1 MFIYDILSK
10 AKGVPLKHKGK
21 GVNLYLNRRRRHNGR
36 KAFID
41 LLLDLCEY
49 VNTPKSIGIAIVIK
63 HFHVV
68 NTDDIK
74 AVCSVDPLHYLDHY
88 AYLKDA
94 QACAFL
100 KKSNMF
106 KKRYNEKDL
115 LTFYRR
121 SEAQAAIQHEQL
133 SSTIPETVYKQIFAI
148 RGIIRSIIGNLPHAV
163 NGRFGPGSTY
173 LLRGEN
179 ASLAGKMVHRL
190 ESTALAE
197 SAVTHTIKE
206 SMLHQHFSNFYHD
219 TGSDPR
225 FSGGMVRDAIIDRV
239 KPIIVPGDRFCLVD
253 KDLFK
258 PRAMC
263 PQPTGNMAVQLGLAD
278 ILERRFYRFSGIKL
292 CETDAI
298 HKELVSSCY
307 DLFGTIDL
315 SDASDSISL
324 KLIEMLFPTEWYR
337 LIRSITCRQ
346 TRVGEKWYPNLKAFA
361 QGCGITFILESI
373 IFYAVTYVTVKRCA
387 IQADIRPLISVYG
400 DDIIVPIHY
409 HQEVVKAL
417 ELFSFK
423 VNREKSFG
431 LTSPFKESC
440 GSDTF
445 NGHDVRPIFFKEYDL
460 RYPSLLILTNTVSK
474 VIDRIT
480 YINDPRA
487 RRIWYRLVKLFEI
500 TGIRPH
506 FVPMSCGDSE
516 GVKVDKCLLNYK
528 HQIQYTTV
536 VIQRLSYVDIYDA
549 NFNFNLFFAGHT
561 GRLFTRQ
568 SKVVW
573 IGLRARPLLQELAI
587 E

>member
-1 MFIYDILSK
+1 MLIYDILSK
-10 AKGVPLKHKGK
+10 TEGVSLKHRGK
-21 GVNLYLNRRRRHNGR
+21 GVNLRLNKMHRNIGR
-36 KAFID
+36 KTFIA

-49 VNTPKSIGIAIVIK
+49 VNTPKSLAIALSIRYI
-63 HFHVV
+63 
-68 NTDDIK
+68 NTIDSANLK

-88 AYLKDA
+88 SYFKDA

-106 KKRYNEKDL
+106 KKKYDEKDL

-121 SEAQAAIQHEQL
+121 SEEQAIIQHEQL
-133 SSTIPETVYKQIFAI
+133 SSTIPEKVYQQIFAV
-148 RGIIRSIIGNLPHAV
+148 RGIIRSIIGNLPHEV
-163 NGRFGPGSTY
+163 HGRFGPGSTY
-173 LLRGEN
+173 LLRGDD

-197 SAVTHTIKE
+197 DAVIHVIKN
-206 SMLHQHFSNFYHD
+206 SMLHQHFSNFHYD

-225 FSGGMVRDAIIDRV
+225 FSGGIVRDAIIDRV
-239 KPIIVPGDRFCLVD
+239 RPSIVPGDRFCLVD

-263 PQPTGNMAVQLGLAD
+263 PQPTGNMAVQLGTAD

-292 CETDAI
+292 SETDAI
-298 HKELVSSCY
+298 HKELVTSCY

-324 KLIEMLFPTEWYR
+324 KLIELLFPREWYN
-337 LIRSITCRQ
+337 LIRAITCRQ
-346 TRVGEKWYPNLKAFA
+346 TRVGDTWYPNRKAFA
-361 QGCGITFILESI
+361 QGCGITFIIESI
-373 IFYAVTYVTVKRCA
+373 IFYAITYVTVKKLA
-387 IQADIRPLISVYG
+387 LQPDIRSMVSVYG

-409 HQEVVKAL
+409 HQEVVEAL

-445 NGHDVRPIFFKEYDL
+445 NGMDVRPLYLKEYDL
-460 RYPSLLILTNTVSK
+460 TYPSLLILTNTISK
-474 VIDRIT
+474 IFECIT
-480 YINDPRA
+480 HSEDPRTK
-487 RRIWYRLVKLFEI
+487 RIWYRLVDLFKN
-500 TGIRPH
+500 TGIKPH
-506 FVPMSCGDSE
+506 FVPLECSESE
-516 GVKVDKCLLNYK
+516 GVRIDKRLFHYK
-528 HQIQYTTV
+528 HQIQHVTV
-536 VIQRLSYVDIYDA
+536 VIQRLSYIDIFNA
-549 NFNFNLFFAGHT
+549 NYNFNLFFAGHT

-573 IGLRARPLLQELAI
+573 LGLRARPLLQDPAMK
-587 E
+587 

>member
-10 AKGVPLKHKGK
+10 TEGVSLKHRGK
-21 GVNLYLNRRRRHNGR
+21 GASLHLNKLHRNIGR
-36 KAFID
+36 KIFID

-49 VNTPKSIGIAIVIK
+49 IYTPKSLSIAISIR
-63 HFHVV
+63 HI
-68 NTDDIK
+68 NAIDDADLK
-74 AVCSVDPLHYLDHY
+74 AVCSVDPLHYLEHY
-88 AYLKDA
+88 TYLKDA

-100 KKSNMF
+100 KKSRMF
-106 KKRYNEKDL
+106 GRRYNEKDL

-121 SEAQAAIQHEQL
+121 SEEQAIIQHEQL
-133 SSTIPETVYKQIFAI
+133 SSTIPNKVYQQIYAV
-148 RGIIRSIIGNLPHAV
+148 RGIIRSIIGDLPHSV

-173 LLRGEN
+173 LLRGDD

-197 SAVTHTIKE
+197 KAVAHVIKN
-206 SMLHQHFSNFYHD
+206 SMLHQHFSNFHHD

-225 FSGGMVRDAIIDRV
+225 FSDGIVRSAIIDRV
-239 KPIIVPGDRFCLVD
+239 KPTIVPGDRFCLVD
-253 KDLFK
+253 KDLFG

-263 PQPTGNMAVQLGLAD
+263 PQPTGNMAVQLGIAD

-292 CETDAI
+292 SETDAI
-298 HKELVSSCY
+298 HKELVTSCY

-315 SDASDSISL
+315 SNASDSISL
-324 KLIEMLFPTEWYR
+324 RLVEMLFPREWYD

-346 TRVGEKWYPNLKAFA
+346 TRVDGKWYPNRKAFA
-361 QGCGITFILESI
+361 QGCGVTFILESI
-373 IFYAVTYVTVKRCA
+373 IFYAITYVTVKRHA
-387 IQADIRPLISVYG
+387 IQPNIRSLISVYG

-431 LTSPFKESC
+431 LQSPFKESC

-445 NGHDVRPIFFKEYDL
+445 NGMDVRPLYLKEYDL
-460 RYPSLLILTNTVSK
+460 TYPSLLILTNTISK
-474 VIDRIT
+474 LFGRVT
-480 YINDPRA
+480 HTEDPRTK
-487 RRIWYRLVKLFEI
+487 RIWYRLADLFRN
-500 TGIRPH
+500 TGIKPH
-506 FVPMSCGDSE
+506 FVPLECSDSE
-516 GVKVDKCLLNYK
+516 GVRIDKRLFHFR
-528 HQIQYTTV
+528 HQIQHVTV
-536 VIQRLSYVDIYDA
+536 VIQRLSYIDIYDA

-573 IGLRARPLLQELAI
+573 LGLRARPLLQELAMK
-587 E
+587 